1 MDYNRF
7 KVFQTVYRTSNI
19 RKAAELMRLSPSA
32 VSKSIRTLETEL
44 DRKLFMGV
52 GREIRPTDQAHAV
65 FEKIEDI
72 LSRCD
77 SLKSSD
83 QPLRSRETVRI
94 GSFEVFT
101 TYFLGEWLKSAK
113 SSERLIHVFELIP
126 GALEEALV
134 DRRIDIGLTFIPIP
148 HPDLEHLKVMEI
160 EMGIFT
166 CRQSRWKNHEFPEL
180 PFVVPNTPLKSTPTK
195 VQGLDGWEDSKFP
208 RKLAFTVTLLESA
221 LELVR
226 QDLAVAYLPEF
237 IVRLQNERAK
247 KELQLEAWSSPVI
260 RDRKRHPVYLVKRK
274 NTDQSSL
281 EKELARSLRQICK
294 TER

>member
-1 MDYNRF
+1 MDYSRF

-44 DRKLFMGV
+44 DRKLFMNV

-65 FEKIEDI
+65 YEKIEEI

-77 SLKSSD
+77 ALKSLD
-83 QPLRSRETVRI
+83 DPLRKRETIRM

-101 TYFLGEWLKSAK
+101 TYFLGEWLKHEQSK
-113 SSERLIHVFELIP
+113 DRQIHVFELIP

-134 DRRIDIGLTFIPIP
+134 ERRIDIGLTFIPIP
-148 HPDLEHLKVMEI
+148 HPDLEHTRVLDL
-160 EMGIFT
+160 EMGIYT
-166 CRQSRWKNHEFPEL
+166 RQRSRWSERAFAEL
-180 PFVVPNTPLKSTPTK
+180 PFVVPNSPLKSTPTK

-208 RKLAFTVTLLESA
+208 RKIEYSVTLLESA

-226 QDLAVAYLPEF
+226 QDLAAAYLPDF
-237 IVRLQNERAK
+237 IARLHNDRSK
-247 KELQLEAWSSPVI
+247 KELQLEPWRGREV
-260 RDRKRHPVYLVKRK
+260 RERKRHPVYLIKRK
-274 NTDQSSL
+274 NTDQSKL
-281 EKELARSLRQICK
+281 EKELAKHLRMICK
-294 TER
+294 AER

>member
-32 VSKSIRTLETEL
+32 VSKSIRTLESEL

-77 SLKSSD
+77 SLRSPD
-83 QPLRSRETVRI
+83 ETLRSRETIRI

-101 TYFLGEWLKSAK
+101 SYFLGEWLKSAK
-113 SSERLIHVFELIP
+113 SSDRLMHVFELIP

-148 HPDLEHLKVMEI
+148 HPDLEHLKVIEL

-166 CRQSRWKNHEFPEL
+166 RRQSRWKNHEFPEL

-208 RKLAFTVTLLESA
+208 RKIAFTVTLLESA

-226 QDLAVAYLPEF
+226 QDLSVAYLPEF
-237 IVRLQNERAK
+237 IVTLQNERVK
-247 KELQLEAWSSPVI
+247 KELQLEAWSSPVL
-260 RDRKRHPVYLVKRK
+260 RSRKRHPVYLVKRK

-281 EKELARSLRQICK
+281 EKELARQLRLICQS
-294 TER
+294 ER